1 MYISAHM
8 HSHAVGKKPRQ
19 LNNHKTETFS
29 YALLEIRVNVMPV
42 VSFSFI
48 LDGSVS

>member
-19 LNNHKTETFS
+19 LNNHKTYFS

-42 VSFSFI
+42 VSYSSI